1 MTARPSRFPLPAQ
14 AAPLDWLLLGLLVA
28 ISGSSFALIRK
39 AVETA
44 PPAGVA
50 ILRLWIGAALMYAIM
65 RAARQDFPAPVD
77 RSEARPRLKASWT
90 HMLAISA
97 IGYALPFFI
106 FPWAQQYVESGLA
119 GVYMAFMPVW
129 TVLLAS
135 VFAGEPLTARKLAGF
150 LLGFAG
156 VVILMG
162 PDVLAGAARSSILAQ
177 FGLLIATF
185 CYAVSTVIAR
195 RAPPMPSRVFAAGN
209 ILGAAILAAPALF
222 FVDLR
227 ISDWSIASALSIVG
241 LAVGPTGLAG
251 LIIIVLIRRA
261 GAGFTALANYFVP
274 VWAVV
279 LGAALYAE
287 RLEPRV
293 FAALAVILAAVAIS
307 QQRAK
312 PPLRPPGRL

>member
-1 MTARPSRFPLPAQ
+1 
-14 AAPLDWLLLGLLVA
+14 
-28 ISGSSFALIRK
+28 
-39 AVETA
+39 
-44 PPAGVA
+44 
-50 ILRLWIGAALMYAIM
+50 
-65 RAARQDFPAPVD
+65 
-77 RSEARPRLKASWT
+77 
-90 HMLAISA
+90 
-97 IGYALPFFI
+97 
-106 FPWAQQYVESGLA
+106 
-119 GVYMAFMPVW
+119 VW

-279 LGAALYAE
+279 
-287 RLEPRV
+287 
-293 FAALAVILAAVAIS
+293 
-307 QQRAK
+307 
-312 PPLRPPGRL
+312 